1 MENKIEIFKEPLEI
15 LEKLSNKGAE
25 MSAWQLASLCGLIKE
40 YRPQKIVEVG
50 AAAGGTSAVILNCIS
65 MLCLNTELYSVDISE
80 KYYRDKGKKTGYL
93 AEECQKVLN
102 GNTNYKIFRGG
113 VLPEFLDKIGDD
125 IDFLI
130 LDTAHYLP
138 GELLDFL
145 ASIPRMRDNSIVVL
159 HDVILNH
166 TSPQTNAYAT
176 QVLFS
181 SVVGEKIIC
190 MGDSNPYNYPGIGI
204 FKVNQDTKRYIEN
217 VFYALKVTWRYLPDS
232 VHLES
237 YRKWFTKYYKKDL
250 IEEFE
255 IAIKMNEATLAKE
268 KTEDKEEIRSIYE
281 LLIELR
287 KKENIFI
294 YGCGTYGI
302 KLYELLKACG
312 IGIEGFVISDTEI
325 IPPIGRRV
333 EYLSNVEQNKCTFV
347 LGMSI
352 ENQKTIV
359 TRNNISAN
367 YICINKYVLT
377 YLGDH
382 L

>member
-1 MENKIEIFKEPLEI
+1 M
-15 LEKLSNKGAE
+15 
-25 MSAWQLASLCGLIKE
+25 
-40 YRPQKIVEVG
+40 
-50 AAAGGTSAVILNCIS
+50 
-65 MLCLNTELYSVDISE
+65 
-80 KYYRDKGKKTGYL
+80 
-93 AEECQKVLN
+93 
-102 GNTNYKIFRGG
+102 
-113 VLPEFLDKIGDD
+113 PEFLDKIGGD

-130 LDTAHYLP
+130 LDTTHYLP

-145 ASIPRMRDNSIVVL
+145 ASMPRLKNNAIVVL

-166 TSPQTNAYAT
+166 TSIQTNAYAT

-204 FKVNQDTKRYIEN
+204 FKINEDTKRYIEN
-217 VFYALKVTWRYLPDS
+217 VFYALKVSWGYLPDL

-237 YRKWFTKYYKKDL
+237 YREWITKYYKKEL

-255 IAIKMNEATLAKE
+255 IAVKMNEATLTKE
-268 KTEDKEEIRSIYE
+268 KRENKEELRSIYE
-281 LLIELR
+281 LLIKLQN
-287 KKENIFI
+287 KENIFI
-294 YGCGTYGI
+294 YGCGKYGI
-302 KLYELLKACG
+302 KLYELLESCG
-312 IGIEGFVISDTEI
+312 IRIEGFVISDTEI
-325 IPPIGRRV
+325 IPSVGRRV